1 MLHVHMLKVT
11 APDAAN
17 CVDITICST
26 RNLDIFRDH
35 SHFCIFFAWYNSY
48 DIINAKHVR
57 VDYMYVQN
65 TENTKP
71 FLFFFNLM
79 NVRRLIIYVKL
90 NCIVSREI

>member
-1 MLHVHMLKVT
+1 MRLIALILRYVQRGISIYFVIIHISV
-11 APDAAN
+11 
-17 CVDITICST
+17 
-26 RNLDIFRDH
+26 F
-35 SHFCIFFAWYNSY
+35 FFAWYNSY
-48 DIINAKHVR
+48 GIINAKHVR

-71 FLFFFNLM
+71 FFFFFNLM